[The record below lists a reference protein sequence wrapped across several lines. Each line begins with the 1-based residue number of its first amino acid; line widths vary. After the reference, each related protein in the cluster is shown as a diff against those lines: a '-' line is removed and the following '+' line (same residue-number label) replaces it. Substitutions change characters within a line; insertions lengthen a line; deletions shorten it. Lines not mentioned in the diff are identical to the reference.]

1 MTLQTLDS
9 YLPIK
14 PKFCYECGFW
24 RFNQCK
30 IGYTNNKNSKSCRQA
45 ISKKDLKKARLTP

>member
-30 IGYTNNKNSKSCRQA
+30 IGY
-45 ISKKDLKKARLTP
+45 KKQQKF